1 MFGEKVSILRRL
13 LIVDDQ
19 SGIRLLLQ
27 EVFKQEAYEVSLAAN
42 GLTALQKIEEN
53 QPDCVLLDL
62 KMPGMDGVEVL
73 ERMKKS
79 WPDIPVIM
87 MTAYGELELTNKAL
101 ELGAVKYFT
110 KPFDIYEIRDAVNVL
125 FES

>member
-1 MFGEKVSILRRL
+1 MSILRRL